1 MLSLT
6 IGGFPGASNSF
17 DQLSTTSFND
27 LNLQSFDHG
36 MTYPYSPASM
46 SSGSSYGMVDPLLDP
61 SFNLFGQSSDMLS
74 SFQEPQPSMHTYTGL
89 GQSPM
94 YNDLVMHYFNVT
106 SKLQFVFCG
115 SQLSEI
121 TYNVSV
127 PRSSHV

>member
-1 MLSLT
+1 
-6 IGGFPGASNSF
+6 
-17 DQLSTTSFND
+17 
-27 LNLQSFDHG
+27 

-46 SSGSSYGMVDPLLDP
+46 YSGSSTSMVDPLLDP

-74 SFQEPQPSMHTYTGL
+74 FQEAQPSMNTYSGL

-121 TYNVSV
+121 TYNVSFA
-127 PRSSHV
+127 PLLPSDPIS

>member
-1 MLSLT
+1 M
-6 IGGFPGASNSF
+6 
-17 DQLSTTSFND
+17 
-27 LNLQSFDHG
+27 
-36 MTYPYSPASM
+36 Y
-46 SSGSSYGMVDPLLDP
+46 SGSSSSMVDPLLDP

-74 SFQEPQPSMHTYTGL
+74 FQEAQPSMNTYSGL

-121 TYNVSV
+121 TYNVSC
-127 PRSSHV
+127 PLSSRYDFADRACRRLCKSHAGPSPTPSMPWQIYT